1 MSRGI
6 RGISRTS
13 LWRSWKSVR
22 GELRKASIRDVSD
35 FLEYDI
41 APDVW
46 INRLLRQIADGNYEP
61 STPRRF
67 TLAKSKGFS
76 RRMTLPA
83 IPDLV
88 LYRAI
93 VDYLYQRGRRRE
105 HKHVYFER
113 AQLAAERE
121 AARKE
126 AELAARRGDSVIDK
140 IIEQVTDYEA
150 RSRRRMRAWLR
161 YDQYRKHLILKRVY
175 PYIVTTD
182 ITNFFDSVLHRRLA
196 ECFHSIA
203 APPRMVGLL
212 FFLLERL
219 SIRDAFSQSPHIGL
233 PVDEFDCSRKLAHLV
248 LFAHDDRMVELVGE
262 DSYVRWMDD
271 QTIGVE
277 TRGDGLRAFATL
289 GHSLSRLHLAP
300 NAGKS
305 RLLSLAEAKRHFH
318 LDING
323 WLDDA
328 WPLSTKT
335 AVERRRLSTTVRAI
349 WKRAAQY
356 EGQGSWD
363 KILKR
368 FYYLA
373 GRAQTRMFRRRA
385 VRDILS
391 FPTLARRVCDYMRCT
406 GKPSEFL
413 DFADALTGHPEQV
426 YPDVN
431 LVLVESLRRL
441 EAGVDDAR
449 RIRKIAHALLSG
461 RWQYPGKELCME
473 VAPLIILRFADRR
486 SLSMLRSS
494 VENRNDKLRPEVV
507 RSAAVVL
514 ASYGLEEYRG
524 VRRVAAGLLRND
536 LAGIVLLVE
545 RVRRYEEVPG
555 SYKQRLSTQFDS
567 LAGMPYVDMRS
578 VLAGRLLSLNPRK
591 KVRSWLEQKRTS
603 IEKGGISEYEPQRCI
618 MLAVT
623 RRIGGSEGFG
633 VDRRVDY
640 GARH

>member
-13 LWRSWKSVR
+13 LWQSWKNIR
-22 GELRKASIRDVSD
+22 RELRKTSIRDVSD

-46 INRLLRQIADGNYEP
+46 INRLLKQIADGNYEP
-61 STPRRF
+61 ATPRRF
-67 TLAKSKGFS
+67 TLAKSRGFS
-76 RRMTLPA
+76 RRMTLPS
-83 IPDLV
+83 IPELV
-88 LYRAI
+88 LYKAI
-93 VDYLYQRGRRRE
+93 VDYLYQRDRRRE

-126 AELAARRGDSVIDK
+126 AELHARRGNSVIDK
-140 IIEQVTDYEA
+140 IVEQVMEYET
-150 RSRRRMRAWLR
+150 RSKRRMRAWLH
-161 YDQYRKHLILKRVY
+161 YDQYRKYLILKRVY

-182 ITNFFDSVLHRRLA
+182 ITNFFDSVLHSRLA

-219 SIRDAFSQSPHIGL
+219 SIRDAFSESPHIGL

-271 QTIGVE
+271 QTIGVQ
-277 TRGDGLRAFATL
+277 TRADGLRALATV

-305 RLLSLAEAKRHFH
+305 RLLPLAEAKRHFH

-328 WPLSTKT
+328 WRLPAKT
-335 AVERRRLSTTVRAI
+335 AAERRRFGATVRTT
-349 WKRAAQY
+349 WKKAAQH
-356 EGQGSWD
+356 EGDGSWD

-368 FYYLA
+368 FYYFA
-373 GRAQTRMFRRRA
+373 GRAQARMFRRRA
-385 VRDILS
+385 VRDIVS

-413 DFADALTGHPEQV
+413 DFADALMGHPEQV

-431 LVLVESLRRL
+431 LMLVESLQRL
-441 EAGVDDAR
+441 EAEVADAK
-449 RIRKIAHALLSG
+449 RIRRVARALLSG
-461 RWQYPGKELCME
+461 RWKYPGKELCME
-473 VAPLIILRFADRR
+473 IAPLIVLRFADRR

-494 VENRNDKLRPEVV
+494 VENRNDKLPPEVV
-507 RSAAVVL
+507 RAAAVVL

-524 VRRVAAGLLRND
+524 VRKVAAGLLRNN

-545 RVRRYEEVPG
+545 RVRGYKEIPG
-555 SYKQRLSTQFDS
+555 SYKHRLNTQFDS
-567 LAGMPYVDMRS
+567 LAGRPYVDMRS
-578 VLAGRLLSLNPRK
+578 VLAGRLLCLNSRK
-591 KVRSWLEQKRTS
+591 KVRTWIEQKRAS
-603 IEKGGISEYEPQRCI
+603 IEKKEISEYDRKLLQR
-618 MLAVT
+618 MLP
-623 RRIGGSEGFG
+623 
-633 VDRRVDY
+633 
-640 GARH
+640 